1 VRKNSSIDFKK
12 KFSQILESVLINQQ
26 IAQIFYR
33 IADLLEIKGENPFR
47 VRAYRNAARTIE
59 SLGRNLQ
66 EMVEQDEDLTSLPGI
81 GKDLAGKIRE
91 IVETG
96 SLSKLQ
102 ELEQEIPPGL
112 VELLKVEGL
121 GPKRI
126 KTLHDK
132 LGITTLEQL
141 RDAAAQGKI
150 QALPGFGS
158 KLEELIMKGVV
169 LAKKEGR
176 RFRWALAESYVTEVV
191 KHLKSAPGLKKIE
204 VAGSFRRKKET
215 VGDLD
220 ILVTARK
227 PTKVI
232 EHFVR
237 FHGIKNIISQG
248 RTKSTIILSSD
259 LQVDLRAVDEESYGS
274 ALHYFT
280 GSKAHNIAI
289 RSIAQ
294 KAGLKINEYGVFE
307 GGNRIAGREE
317 TDIFKAVGLPFIEPE
332 LRENRGEIEAA
343 ASGTLP
349 RLITL
354 DHIKGDLHMHTRWS
368 DGKYEIEDMAKAAAK
383 LGYSYIAITDHSKRM
398 AITKGLD
405 EKRLLE
411 QVEEIERV
419 REKVKDIT
427 ILKGIEVDILEDG
440 SLDLSGEALS
450 TLDLV
455 IAAVHSKF
463 KLSRQEQTR
472 RIIRALENPHVNI
485 LAHPT
490 GRLIGEREG
499 YRVDMEQI
507 MKKALETGCFLELN
521 AQPARLDLNDVH
533 LKLAKDMGLK
543 IAISTDSH
551 NTDSLLFMRYGI
563 NQARRGWIEPQDVIN
578 TQPLEFLNKL
588 LKR

>member
-1 VRKNSSIDFKK
+1 MV
-12 KFSQILESVLINQQ
+12 NQQ

-47 VRAYRNAARTIE
+47 IRAYRNAARTIE

-66 EMVEQDEDLTSLPGI
+66 EMVEQGEDLTKLPGI
-81 GKDLAGKIRE
+81 GKDLAGKITE
-91 IVETG
+91 IIETG
-96 SLSKLQ
+96 TLAKLQ
-102 ELEQEIPPGL
+102 ELEAQVPPGL

-126 KTLHDK
+126 KILHDK
-132 LGITTLEQL
+132 LGITTLEEL
-141 RDAAAQGKI
+141 KNAAAHGEI
-150 QALPGFGS
+150 HRLPGFGK

-176 RFRWALAESYVTEVV
+176 RFRWALAESYVLELLN
-191 KHLKSAPGLKKIE
+191 HLGKAPGLKKAE
-204 VAGSFRRKKET
+204 VAGSFRRKKDT

-220 ILVTARK
+220 ILVTASQPHR
-227 PTKVI
+227 VI

-237 FHGIKNIISQG
+237 FPGVKNIISKGQT
-248 RTKSTIILSSD
+248 RSTLILTSD
-259 LQVDLRAVDEESYGS
+259 LQVDLRAVEAESYGS

-294 KAGLKINEYGVFE
+294 KAGLKINEYGVFK
-307 GGNRIAGREE
+307 GDKRIAGREE
-317 TDIFKAVGLPFIEPE
+317 KDIFSAVGLPFIEPE

-343 ASGTLP
+343 ATAKLP
-349 RLITL
+349 QLITQK
-354 DHIKGDLHMHTRWS
+354 DIRGDLHMHTKWS
-368 DGKYEIEDMAKAAAK
+368 DGKYSIEDMARAALR

-405 EKRLLE
+405 DEKLR
-411 QVEEIERV
+411 QQAEEIERV
-419 REKVKDIT
+419 REEVKGIT

-440 SLDLSGEALS
+440 SLDLSDEALS
-450 TLDLV
+450 SLDIV

-463 KLSRQEQTR
+463 KLSRTQQTR
-472 RIIRALENPHVNI
+472 RIIKALENPYVNI

-499 YRVDMEQI
+499 YQVDMEQV
-507 MKKALETGCFLELN
+507 MNKALEKGCFLELN

-533 LKLAKDMGLK
+533 LKLAKDMGLRV
-543 IAISTDSH
+543 AVSTDSH

-563 NQARRGWIEPQDVIN
+563 NQARRGWIEPKDVIN
-578 TQPLEFLNKL
+578 TQPLDVL
-588 LKR
+588 LRLLRR